1 MSYLEPQSTF
11 PTRPVIS
18 VSELIGSARL
28 LIERNLPLAWV
39 SGEISNFTRAAS
51 GHCYFVLK
59 DARAQVRCVF
69 FRSRAALTGFALR
82 DGLQVEV
89 RALPT
94 LYEARGEFQLSVDA
108 MRLAGAGALY
118 ERFAQLKAKLEAR
131 GWFAPERKRPLPRFA
146 FVIGI
151 VTSPQA
157 AALRD
162 VLITLRRRSP
172 QVRVVIYPCAVQ
184 GRGAAQEIAQ
194 AIRLANRRREADRIE
209 AVIVCRGGGSIEDLW
224 SFNEEVVA
232 HAIVE
237 SHLPVISGIGHET
250 DFTICDFVADVRA
263 ATPTGAAELIAP
275 ARSELDAA
283 TRNLFLHVRRGF
295 TRQLEREMQRVD
307 YLGRRLQHPAA
318 RLAEQQQRLLR
329 LGERLRRC
337 AAAHLKRDARAIDTL
352 RIRFGRRVSA
362 TLPQRRALAQLRHG
376 LERSAQRHWLASER
390 NLERLTVALRHLNPA
405 SVLERGYSIVTRV
418 DGDVVT
424 SSGELHAGDALN
436 VRFARGTAEVSVTTA
451 GTDAS
456 ST

>member
-1 MSYLEPQSTF
+1 
-11 PTRPVIS
+11 
-18 VSELIGSARL
+18 
-28 LIERNLPLAWV
+28 
-39 SGEISNFTRAAS
+39 
-51 GHCYFVLK
+51 
-59 DARAQVRCVF
+59 
-69 FRSRAALTGFALR
+69 
-82 DGLQVEV
+82 
-89 RALPT
+89 
-94 LYEARGEFQLSVDA
+94 
-108 MRLAGAGALY
+108 
-118 ERFAQLKAKLEAR
+118 
-131 GWFAPERKRPLPRFA
+131 
-146 FVIGI
+146 VIGI

-275 ARSELDAA
+275 ALSELDAA

-337 AAAHLKRDARAIDTL
+337 AAAHL
-352 RIRFGRRVSA
+352 
-362 TLPQRRALAQLRHG
+362 
-376 LERSAQRHWLASER
+376 
-390 NLERLTVALRHLNPA
+390 
-405 SVLERGYSIVTRV
+405 
-418 DGDVVT
+418 
-424 SSGELHAGDALN
+424 
-436 VRFARGTAEVSVTTA
+436 
-451 GTDAS
+451 
-456 ST
+456 